1 MMKMIASLLAL
12 AAPVALACTSPATG
26 TLEDMM
32 RQATW
37 TTETKAMH
45 RGYGYRD
52 ANVRIALPALATP
65 GNTCLTWSVELIL
78 PPDFGAALD
87 DEGDAGATSFTDLAA
102 TASAAFV
109 VTVPLRRE
117 NEHQERAWL
126 RVKVRNPT
134 DDPGITLVRADGS
147 PLWLYPVTFK
157 VGYY

>member
-37 TTETKAMH
+37 TTEAVVRQNYPYDTAS
-45 RGYGYRD
+45 
-52 ANVRIALPALATP
+52 VRIALPALATP

-78 PPDFGAALD
+78 PPGFWVVVDGQRN
-87 DEGDAGATSFTDLAA
+87 AGATSFAGLAA
-102 TASAAFV
+102 TASAIFV
-109 VTVPLRRE
+109 VTMPLRRE

-134 DDPGITLVRADGS
+134 DDPGITLARADGS
-147 PLWLYPVTFK
+147 PLWLYPVTLK
-157 VGYY
+157 VGRY